1 MERIKRRRL
10 TAEGARALIE
20 RLGRSTVSVSAFCE
34 LEGIS
39 RQTLYRWRS
48 IVASEGAGRAESRA
62 ASRAASS
69 RTDKETP
76 SGFIDLG
83 ALSGGGTRL
92 ELKLD
97 LGAGVLLHL
106 VRG

>member
-10 TAEGARALIE
+10 TAEGARALLE
-20 RLGRSTVSVSAFCE
+20 RLGRSTLPVSAFCE
-34 LEGIS
+34 REGIS

-48 IVASEGAGRAESRA
+48 IVASEGAEQPKSRA
-62 ASRAASS
+62 RSVPTA
-69 RTDKETP
+69 KETP
-76 SGFIDLG
+76 PAFIDLG

>member
-1 MERIKRRRL
+1 MEHSKRRRL
-10 TAEGARALIE
+10 TAEGGRALIE
-20 RLGRSTVSVSAFCE
+20 RWDRSGLSVSAFCE
-34 LEGIS
+34 REGVS
-39 RQTLYRWRS
+39 RASLYRWRS
-48 IVASEGAGRAESRA
+48 IVRGGGARSPESGA
-62 ASRAASS
+62 ATTVVEER
-69 RTDKETP
+69 RP
-76 SGFIDLG
+76 GFIDLG

>member
-1 MERIKRRRL
+1 MERNKRRRL
-10 TAEGARALIE
+10 TAEGGHALIE
-20 RLGRSTVSVSAFCE
+20 RLSRSGLSVSAFCE
-34 LEGIS
+34 REGIS
-39 RQTLYRWRS
+39 RASLYRWRS
-48 IVASEGAGRAESRA
+48 IVARGGVARPERRA
-62 ASRAASS
+62 APASTVAQP
-69 RTDKETP
+69 RP
-76 SGFIDLG
+76 GGFIDLG